1 MNQPVRRSMSVALQ
15 TVELPPEAIAIIKE
29 GSAKPLTKALS
40 AVPPQPET
48 DIQPV
53 ESTGAIIELEESAV
67 AERPHA
73 AKARPP
79 REKLEPLPASSS
91 IVSMT
96 VRVPVE
102 LPNALLRVSVERK
115 LQRQKPFTQQ
125 EMVATAV
132 REWLRRNG
140 YSESG
145 TEL

>member
-1 MNQPVRRSMSVALQ
+1 MNQPVRRSMSAALQ
-15 TVELPPEAIAIIKE
+15 TVELPPEALAIIKE
-29 GSAKPLTKALS
+29 GSAKPLTKVLS
-40 AVPPQPET
+40 AVPPQPEVPT
-48 DIQPV
+48 M
-53 ESTGAIIELEESAV
+53 ESQGAVIELEESAV
-67 AERPHA
+67 AERPRV

-79 REKLEPLPASSS
+79 RERSEPLPASPS